1 MFDEM
6 GMSPEPEIQ
15 LVAISSAHMARRY
28 LGGLEWLPLRLGT
41 AQIRAGEGGAIGGCR
56 APHEG
61 EGLEAEAELRGGGA
75 PELLDNARKPG
86 AIGHEAPELLV
97 VLGEVVVGG
106 RGPGGRVTDR
116 VPKGRDGRVRAL
128 RRGEGLGGRGSV
140 DDFHCCVRVAGWRW
154 VAMWR
159 VAGGVIFKVPGK

>member
-1 MFDEM
+1 M

-15 LVAISSAHMARRY
+15 MVAISSAHMARRY

-41 AQIRAGEGGAIGGCR
+41 AQIRAGEGGAIGGCRAPHEGEGLEAEAEQIRAGEGGAIGGCR

-106 RGPGGRVTDR
+106 QGPGGRVTDR
-116 VPKGRDGRVRAL
+116 VPKGRARSGWVRAL
-128 RRGEGLGGRGSV
+128 LRRRGLAGWGSV
-140 DDFHCCVRVAGWRW
+140 DDLHF
-154 VAMWR
+154 
-159 VAGGVIFKVPGK
+159 

>member
-15 LVAISSAHMARRY
+15 MVAISSAHMARRY

-106 RGPGGRVTDR
+106 QGPGGRVTDR
-116 VPKGRDGRVRAL
+116 VPKGRARSGWVRAL
-128 RRGEGLGGRGSV
+128 LRRRGLAGWGSV
-140 DDFHCCVRVAGWRW
+140 DDLHF
-154 VAMWR
+154 
-159 VAGGVIFKVPGK
+159 